1 MMFFPKRSRVVAQVI
16 LVAAA
21 LALAACESSD
31 ERAQGHL
38 DKALELIE
46 EGNTVEAELEL
57 LNALKLKG
65 SLPVAHQK
73 LGDIR
78 YAAGNLQS
86 AAGHYLRVIELDET
100 TIEARIK
107 LGQIML
113 GANQLDEALSYAQTA
128 TQIAPGNTDALT
140 LRAGVAFQLA
150 NFDNAADLANQALAI
165 DPKAGGPRLIL
176 ASIAY
181 RNGAVGD
188 AFDQVDQALAYS
200 PGDTALNLFLIQ
212 LLESADRGDEVGEV
226 VERLISFHPTEKRF
240 HEALVR
246 WHVARG
252 EIDEAETALRA
263 YVATKPGDP
272 GAALSVVELLAT
284 QRNVNAAVE
293 ELNSLIAAAPDEA
306 ARFPYEI
313 TLSRLETALG
323 ETDKA
328 IARLKRIIE
337 THNDAKEG
345 DAARVRLAELLLAT
359 GDQADAVD
367 LIETVLKS
375 DEKNAEAMGIRAQ
388 LALRDDRYDDA
399 IQDIRAAQA
408 TDPGNW
414 RFMLIEAEAHKLNG
428 SSSLAGERMAAAV
441 EASNRDPIATAAYA
455 RHLASNGK
463 ADFAESLVEGGLT
476 RTPDN
481 VALLNLL
488 AQLKLARGDWFGAEQ
503 VAQRLEAVD
512 GGQAAMQQVMAQV
525 IANSDRGDED
535 ITYLENLVRSKD
547 AQVSSMAALVMSYIR
562 SGQTDEAVTFVAEV
576 LEKNPSNPA
585 AWILKGDLETQLA
598 NPEAAEAAY
607 REAISVTPDVIDG
620 YQSLVGHLLRYGRN
634 DEAIEAA
641 RAGLAKKPDVT
652 RLRLTLALLLKEQ
665 GDIAG
670 AIAEYETLYEQTP
683 NSFVVANNLA
693 SMMIE
698 VDQSPEQ
705 VERAF
710 TLARRL
716 RDADLPHYK
725 NTYGWLLYL
734 RGETEHAIRYLK
746 SAAEALPTV
755 MLAQYHLG
763 LAYADLGLT
772 DEARASL
779 TKAIELGGDQDLPE
793 IAQAKEAL
801 AALPSTQ

>member
-1 MMFFPKRSRVVAQVI
+1 MFIPKRSRLVARAI

-21 LALAACESSD
+21 LTLAACESSD
-31 ERAQGHL
+31 ERAKGHME
-38 DKALELIE
+38 KAIALLED
-46 EGNTVEAELEL
+46 GNTVEAELEL
-57 LNALKLKG
+57 LNALKLNNN
-65 SLPVAHQK
+65 LHRAHQE

-78 YAAGNLQS
+78 YGEGNLQS

-100 TIEARIK
+100 TVEARIK

-128 TQIAPGNTDALT
+128 TQIAPGNTDALI

-150 NFDNAADLANQALAI
+150 NFDNAADLANQALAV
-165 DPKAGGPRLIL
+165 DSGVPGARLVL
-176 ASIAY
+176 ASIAF
-181 RNGAVGD
+181 RNGAVGE
-188 AFDQVDQALAYS
+188 AFDQIEQALKS
-200 PGDTALNLFLIQ
+200 DPGNTALNLFQIQ
-212 LLESADRGDEVGEV
+212 LLESADRGDEIGDVLD
-226 VERLISFHPTEKRF
+226 RLISFHPEEKRF

-246 WHVARG
+246 WRVARG
-252 EIDEAETALRA
+252 EIDEAEIALRA

-284 QRNVNAAVE
+284 RRSVNAAME
-293 ELNSLIAAAPDEA
+293 ELNSLIAGAPDDV

-313 TLSRLETALG
+313 TLSQLETALG
-323 ETDKA
+323 QTDEA
-328 IARLKRIIE
+328 IARLRRIIE
-337 THNDAKEG
+337 TQGASQQS

-359 GDQADAVD
+359 GGETDAVA
-367 LIETVLKS
+367 LIETVLAN
-375 DEKNAEAMGIRAQ
+375 DAQNAEARAIRAR

-399 IQDIRAAQA
+399 IQDIRTAQA
-408 TDPGNW
+408 TAPGNW

-455 RHLASNGK
+455 RHLASTGK
-463 ADFAESLVEGGLT
+463 ADFAESLVEGGLA
-476 RTPDN
+476 RAPNN

-512 GGQAAMQQVMAQV
+512 GGQAAMQQVMAQI
-525 IANSDRGDED
+525 IANDDRGEEG
-535 ITYLENLVRSKD
+535 ISYLENMISDKN
-547 AQVSSMAALVMSYIR
+547 AEVSSMAALVMSYVR
-562 SGQTDEAVTFVAEV
+562 SGRTDEAVTFVDEV
-576 LEKNPSNPA
+576 IEKNPNNPA
-585 AWILKGDLETQLA
+585 ALILRGDLETQLGKA
-598 NPEAAEAAY
+598 DAAEATF
-607 REAISVTPDVIDG
+607 REAINIAPDTIES
-620 YQSLVGHLLRYGRN
+620 YQALVGHLLRFGRN
-634 DEAIEAA
+634 DEAIEVA
-641 RAGLAKKPDVT
+641 RAGLAKRPEVT

-665 GDIAG
+665 GDTEG

-710 TLARRL
+710 ILAKRL

-734 RGETEHAIRYLK
+734 RGEPEQAIRYLK
-746 SAAEALPTV
+746 SAADALPTV

-763 LAYADLGLT
+763 VAYADLGLV

-779 TKAIELGGDQDLPE
+779 TKAVELGGDQDLPE
-793 IAQAKEAL
+793 IVQAKEVL

>member
-1 MMFFPKRSRVVAQVI
+1 MFFQKRSRVTTLAI
-16 LVAAA
+16 LVASA
-21 LALAACESSD
+21 LTLAACESSD
-31 ERAQGHL
+31 ERAQGHMQ
-38 DKALELIE
+38 KAIALLE

-57 LNALKLKG
+57 LNALKLNNN
-65 SLPVAHQK
+65 LHRAHQE

-78 YAAGNLQS
+78 FANGNLQG

-100 TIEARIK
+100 TVHARIK

-113 GANQLDEALSYAQTA
+113 GANQLDEALGYAQTA
-128 TQIAPGNTDALT
+128 TKIAPNNTDALV
-140 LRAGVAFQLA
+140 LRSGVAFQLA

-165 DPKAGGPRLIL
+165 NPKEAGARLIL
-176 ASIAY
+176 ASIAF
-181 RNGAVGD
+181 RDGAISKSFNQIAQGLETD
-188 AFDQVDQALAYS
+188 PQNI
-200 PGDTALNLFLIQ
+200 ALNLFQIQ
-212 LLESADRGDEVGEV
+212 LLESADRGDEVGGV
-226 VERLISFHPTEKRF
+226 LERLISFHSQEKRF

-252 EIDEAETALRA
+252 EIDEAEVALRA
-263 YVATKPGDP
+263 YAATKPGDP

-284 QRNVNAAVE
+284 QRSVNAAME
-293 ELNSLIAAAPDEA
+293 ELNSLLEAAPDDDA
-306 ARFPYEI
+306 KFPYEI

-323 ETDKA
+323 RADEA
-328 IARLKRIIE
+328 IARLTRVIE
-337 THNDAKEG
+337 THGDALESN
-345 DAARVRLAELLLAT
+345 AARVRLAELLLAT
-359 GDQADAVD
+359 DAQDDAVA

-375 DEKNAEAMGIRAQ
+375 DAKHAEARAIRAQ

-408 TDPGNW
+408 TEPDNW

-428 SSSLAGERMAAAV
+428 SASLAGERMAAAV
-441 EASNRDPIATAAYA
+441 EASNRDPVATAAYA

-463 ADFAESLVEGGLT
+463 ADFAESLVEGGLAQA
-476 RTPDN
+476 PDH

-488 AQLKLARGDWFGAEQ
+488 AQLKLSRGDWFGAEQ
-503 VAQRLEAVD
+503 IAQRLESID
-512 GGQAAMQQVMAQV
+512 GGQAAMICAITCC
-525 IANSDRGDED
+525 IARDDRGDKG
-535 ITYLENLVRSKD
+535 ISFLENLVKAD
-547 AQVSSMAALVMSYIR
+547 GAQVSSMAALVMSYVR
-562 SGQTDEAVTFVAEV
+562 SGRTDEAVAFVTEI
-576 LEKNPSNPA
+576 LEKNPTNPA
-585 AWILKGDLETQLA
+585 ALILKGDLETQLA
-598 NPEAAEAAY
+598 NPEAAETAY
-607 REAISVTPDVIDG
+607 RKAVDVAPDVIET
-620 YQSLVGHLLRYGRN
+620 YQALVGHLLRYGRN
-634 DEAIEAA
+634 DEAIEIA

-665 GDIAG
+665 GDAAG

-693 SMMIE
+693 SMMVE

-710 TLARRL
+710 TLAKRL

-725 NTYGWLLYL
+725 NTYGWILYL

-746 SAAEALPTV
+746 SAADALPTV
-755 MLAQYHLG
+755 MLAQFHLG
-763 LAYADLGLT
+763 LAYADLGLA

-793 IAQAKEAL
+793 VAQAKDAL

>member
-1 MMFFPKRSRVVAQVI
+1 MFFPKRSRVVAHAF
-16 LVAAA
+16 LVTAA

-31 ERAQGHL
+31 ERAQGHM
-38 DKALELIE
+38 DKAIALLE

-57 LNALKLKG
+57 LNALKLNKN
-65 SLPVAHQK
+65 LPQAHQE

-78 YAAGNLQS
+78 YAEGNVQS
-86 AAGHYLRVIELDET
+86 AAGHYLRVIELDQAT
-100 TIEARIK
+100 VEARIK

-113 GANQLDEALSYAQTA
+113 GANQLDDALSYAQTA
-128 TQIAPGNTDALT
+128 TQIAPDNADALI

-165 DPKAGGPRLIL
+165 EPKQAGARLIL
-176 ASIAY
+176 ASIAF
-181 RNGAVGD
+181 RDGAVSK
-188 AFDQVDQALAYS
+188 AFDQIAQGLETS
-200 PGDTALNLFLIQ
+200 PGDTALNLFQIQ
-212 LLESADRGDEVGEV
+212 LLESSGRGDEVGAV
-226 VERLISFHPTEKRF
+226 LQRLIGFNPDEKQF
-240 HEALVR
+240 HEGLVR

-252 EIDEAETALRA
+252 EIDQAEAALRA

-272 GAALSVVELLAT
+272 GAALSVVQLLAT
-284 QRNVNAAVE
+284 KRSVNAAME
-293 ELNSLIAAAPDEA
+293 ELNRLIEGAPDNA

-328 IARLKRIIE
+328 IARLTRVIE
-337 THNDAKEG
+337 THGDAQES

-359 GDQADAVD
+359 DAQADAVA
-367 LIETVLKS
+367 LIETVLEN
-375 DEKNAEAMGIRAQ
+375 DPENAEARAIRAQ

-399 IQDIRAAQA
+399 IQDIRTAQA
-408 TDPGNW
+408 TAPGNW

-441 EASNRDPIATAAYA
+441 EASNRDPVATTAYA

-488 AQLKLARGDWFGAEQ
+488 AQLKMSRGDWFGAEQ
-503 VAQRLEAVD
+503 IAQRLEAVD

-525 IANSDRGDED
+525 IANNDRGDQGID
-535 ITYLENLVRSKD
+535 FLENLVRKEG
-547 AQVSSMAALVMSYIR
+547 AEVSSMAALVMSYVR
-562 SGQTDEAVTFVAEV
+562 SGRPDEAVAFVAEMI
-576 LEKNPSNPA
+576 ESNPENA
-585 AWILKGDLETQLA
+585 AAQILKGDLETQLG
-598 NPEAAEAAY
+598 NPDAAETAY
-607 REAISVTPDVIDG
+607 REAINIAPDTIET
-620 YQSLVGHLLRYGRN
+620 YQALVGHLLRYGRN
-634 DEAIEAA
+634 DEAIEIA
-641 RAGLAKKPDVT
+641 RAGLAVKPDVT

-665 GDIAG
+665 GDSAG
-670 AIAEYETLYEQTP
+670 AIAEYEILYEQTP

-693 SMMIE
+693 SMMVE
-698 VDQSPEQ
+698 ADQSPEQ

-734 RGETEHAIRYLK
+734 RGETEQALRYLK
-746 SAAEALPTV
+746 SAADALPTV
-755 MLAQYHLG
+755 MLAQFHLG
-763 LAYADLGLT
+763 LAYADLGLV
-772 DEARASL
+772 DQARASL
-779 TKAIELGGDQDLPE
+779 TKAVELGGDQDLPE

>member
-21 LALAACESSD
+21 LALSACESSD

-38 DKALELIE
+38 DKALALIE

-65 SLPVAHQK
+65 SLPVAHQE

-100 TIEARIK
+100 AVEARIK

-113 GANQLDEALSYAQTA
+113 RANQLDEALSYAQTA
-128 TQIAPGNTDALT
+128 AQIAPDNAEALV

-165 DPKAGGPRLIL
+165 NPNEAGARLIL
-176 ASIAY
+176 ATLAY
-181 RNGAVGD
+181 RSGAVSD
-188 AFDQVDQALAYS
+188 AFGQIEQALEGD
-200 PGDTALNLFLIQ
+200 PGNTALNLFMIQ
-212 LLESADRGDEVGEV
+212 LLESADRSDEIGGVLS
-226 VERLISFHPTEKRF
+226 RLIRFHPEEKRF
-240 HEALVR
+240 HETLVR
-246 WHVARG
+246 WRVARG
-252 EIDEAETALRA
+252 EIDEAEAALRA
-263 YVATKPGDP
+263 YVATRPGDP

-284 QRNVNAAVE
+284 QRNVKAAMA
-293 ELNSLIAAAPDEA
+293 ELDSLIAAAPDEA

-337 THNDAKEG
+337 TQDDAKQS

-359 GDQADAVD
+359 GAEADAVG

-375 DEKNAEAMGIRAQ
+375 DEKNAEALGIRAQ
-388 LALRDDRYDDA
+388 LALRADRYDDA

-408 TDPGNW
+408 TAPDNW

-428 SSSLAGERMAAAV
+428 SASLAGERMAAAV
-441 EASNRDPIATAAYA
+441 EASNRDPVATAAYA

-512 GGQAAMQQVMAQV
+512 GGQAAMQLVMAQV
-525 IANSDRGDED
+525 IANNDRGEED
-535 ITYLENLVRSKD
+535 ITYLEKLVRGKD
-547 AQVSSMAALVMSYIR
+547 AQVSSMAALVMSYLR
-562 SGQTDEAVTFVAEV
+562 SGRPDEAAAFVAEV
-576 LEKNPSNPA
+576 VEKNPENPA
-585 AWILKGDLETQLA
+585 ALILKGDLETQLA
-598 NPEAAEAAY
+598 NPDAAEAAY
-607 REAISVTPDVIDG
+607 RGAIDIAPDAIEA
-620 YQSLVGHLLRYGRN
+620 YQALVGHLLRYGRN
-634 DEAIEAA
+634 EEAIETA
-641 RAGLAKKPDVT
+641 RAGLARKPDVT
-652 RLRLTLALLLKEQ
+652 RLRLSLALLLKEQ
-665 GDIAG
+665 GDTAG
-670 AIAEYETLYEQTP
+670 AIAEYETLYEQIP

-746 SAAEALPTV
+746 SAAEALPNV

-763 LAYADLGLT
+763 LAYAKLGLV
-772 DEARASL
+772 DEARTSL
-779 TKAIELGGDQDLPE
+779 TRAIELGGDQNLPE
-793 IAQAKEAL
+793 IAEAKEAL